1 MSRLFSNNFKKERG
15 DLLIFENIC
24 RVSEKRGISIKRLEE
39 KSGLKNGAIGKW
51 RTSSPTVKNLQK
63 VADALGVSVNTL
75 LREEKKEEG
84 D

>member
-1 MSRLFSNNFKKERG
+1 
-15 DLLIFENIC
+15 LIFENIC
-24 RVSEKRGISIKRLEE
+24 RISEKRGISIKRLE
-39 KSGLKNGAIGKW
+39 KKAGLKNGAIGKW

>member
-1 MSRLFSNNFKKERG
+1 M
-15 DLLIFENIC
+15 IFENIC
-24 RVSEKRGISIKRLEE
+24 RISGKRGISIKRLE
-39 KSGLKNGAIGKW
+39 KKAGLKNGAIGKW

>member
-1 MSRLFSNNFKKERG
+1 M
-15 DLLIFENIC
+15 IFENIC
-24 RVSEKRGISIKRLEE
+24 RISEKRGISIKRLE
-39 KSGLKNGAIGKW
+39 KKAGLKNGAIGKW

>member
-1 MSRLFSNNFKKERG
+1 M
-15 DLLIFENIC
+15 IFENIC
-24 RVSEKRGISIKRLEE
+24 RISENRGISIKRLE
-39 KSGLKNGAIGKW
+39 KKAGLKNGAIGKW

>member
-1 MSRLFSNNFKKERG
+1 LIYENVCRLA
-15 DLLIFENIC
+15 
-24 RVSEKRGISIKRLEE
+24 EKRGLTIQQLEQ
-39 KSGLKNGAIGKW
+39 KAGIGNGVVCKWKTYTPRVKTLK
-51 RTSSPTVKNLQK
+51 K

>member
-1 MSRLFSNNFKKERG
+1 MIY
-15 DLLIFENIC
+15 DNIC
-24 RVSEKRGISIKRLEE
+24 RYAVKRELTIKRLEK
-39 KSGLKNGAIGKW
+39 KSGLKNGTIGKW